1 MLITSSSIVVV
12 SKNLTASNLG
22 TETIVLNLD
31 SGGYYGLN
39 TVGVTIWNLIQN
51 PKTVEEIRDA
61 VLAEYEVEYEQ
72 CDRDLRKLIAELL
85 ANGLVEVSNETTN

>member
-1 MLITSSSIVVV
+1 MLTSSSVVVV
-12 SKNLTASNLG
+12 SNNLTASNLG

-39 TVGVTIWNLIQN
+39 DVGVTVWNLIQN
-51 PKTVEEIRDA
+51 PKTVAEIRDV

-72 CDRDLRKLIAELL
+72 CDRDLRQLIAELSS
-85 ANGLVEVSNETTN
+85 NGLVEVNNETNN